1 MSERRSRKL
10 FGIFN
15 VVDILLILL
24 VIAAAAVGAKLFLG
38 GGQNQAVEESKTY
51 SYVVQGQ
58 EVLEETAQFPVIG
71 GKAFNSSTSAYLG
84 IVTDVQSEPHTETMY
99 NRVTEQYEKVPVKD
113 YCNLSVTIEGQGT
126 ETDRDI
132 IVEGTPVKVGM
143 ELNVKGKG
151 YAFKGYVIEV
161 RDGE

>member
-10 FGIFN
+10 FGLFN
-15 VVDILLILL
+15 IVDILLILL
-24 VIAAAAVGAKLFLG
+24 VIAAGIIGAKLFLG
-38 GGQNQAVEESKTY
+38 GTGQQAAAEMKTY

-71 GKAFNSSTSAYLG
+71 GKAFNSSTSVYLG
-84 IVTDVQSEPHTETMY
+84 TVTEVASEPHTETMY
-99 NRVTEQYEKVPVKD
+99 NRVTEQYEKVPIKD

-151 YAFKGYVIEV
+151 YAFKGFVVEV